1 MVLLDTLAKSNKKFK
16 KYKKYIKNGNLQES
30 MTQSK
35 SVFDIF
41 VDGVTESTHDYLA
54 EQEEKSAESTTEEN

>member
-1 MVLLDTLAKSNKKFK
+1 
-16 KYKKYIKNGNLQES
+16 

-54 EQEEKSAESTTEEN
+54 EQEREICRIYNRRELKACFVEKTVL

>member
-1 MVLLDTLAKSNKKFK
+1 
-16 KYKKYIKNGNLQES
+16 

-54 EQEEKSAESTTEEN
+54 EQEEKSAESTTEENQKLVLWKKLCYNSLDFV